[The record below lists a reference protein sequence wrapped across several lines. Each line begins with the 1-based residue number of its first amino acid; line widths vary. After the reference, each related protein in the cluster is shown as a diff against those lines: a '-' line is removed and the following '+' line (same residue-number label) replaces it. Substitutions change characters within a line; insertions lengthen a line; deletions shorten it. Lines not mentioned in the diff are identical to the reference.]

1 MTMDLM
7 MALGVKLDAEE
18 FKVLGSAPIN
28 LQRILTLNVLSV
40 ETGLRNSQKL
50 VMTGLRTSRAVD
62 LIVSDFIL
70 LGFVMM
76 MIPIQIQLSYVIL
89 YAGMD

>member
-18 FKVLGSAPIN
+18 FKVLGFVTIN

-40 ETGLRNSQKL
+40 ETELRNSQKL
-50 VMTGLRTSRAVD
+50 VMTGLRT
-62 LIVSDFIL
+62 
-70 LGFVMM
+70 
-76 MIPIQIQLSYVIL
+76 
-89 YAGMD
+89 

>member
-18 FKVLGSAPIN
+18 FKVLGFVTIN

-40 ETGLRNSQKL
+40 ETELRNSQKL
-50 VMTGLRTSRAVD
+50 VMTGLRTLRAAD
-62 LIVSDFIL
+62 LIVSGFIP

-76 MIPIQIQLSYVIL
+76 MIPIQIQLSNVIL
-89 YAGMD
+89 YAGMG

>member
-7 MALGVKLDAEE
+7 MELVVKPDAEE
-18 FKVLGSAPIN
+18 FKVLGFAPIN

-40 ETGLRNSQKL
+40 EMGLRNSQKL
-50 VMTGLRTSRAVD
+50 VMTGLRTLKAAD
-62 LIVSDFIL
+62 LIASDFIL
-70 LGFVMM
+70 LGSVMM
-76 MIPIQIQLSYVIL
+76 MIPIKILLSNVIL